1 MPVSESARYRL
12 FEAARTQFGQEPA
25 ETLMD
30 LLPPV
35 GWADVAT
42 KADVQHLGDTLRAEF
57 RAGFAEL
64 QGDLRRELHESHGS
78 LRTELHESHGSLRTE
93 LHESHRSLSRQIH
106 DQTRTLVFMII
117 GSNATLVALA
127 FAAARIAGG

>member
-12 FEAARTQFGQEPA
+12 YEAARAELGDEPA

-42 KADVQHLGDTLRAEF
+42 KADLRHLGDTLRLEF
-57 RAGFAEL
+57 RAGLTELRAEFK
-64 QGDLRRELHESHGS
+64 
-78 LRTELHESHGSLRTE
+78 TELHESHGSL
-93 LHESHRSLSRQIH
+93 SRQMH
-106 DQTRTLVFMII
+106 DQTRTLFFTILA
-117 GSNATLVALA
+117 SNATLVALA

>member
-12 FEAARTQFGQEPA
+12 FEAARTQFGAEPA

-42 KADVQHLGDTLRAEF
+42 KADLQQLGDVLRAEF
-57 RAGFAEL
+57 RAEL
-64 QGDLRRELHESHGS
+64 RAALHESHGS
-78 LRTELHESHGSLRTE
+78 L
-93 LHESHRSLSRQIH
+93 SRQIN
-106 DQTRTLVFMII
+106 DQTRTLFFTIL